1 MPCALSG
8 GGPGGSGISGQGYQG
23 VHPGLFRGGKGQ
35 GVPPLIELSETVR
48 LIREHEAEYGV
59 DPEKIAVCGFSAGG
73 HLAASLGVLWNDPQ
87 LLRFMTTGAA

>member
-1 MPCALSG
+1 MGEKAKE
-8 GGPGGSGISGQGYQG
+8 
-23 VHPGLFRGGKGQ
+23 FR
-35 GVPPLIELSETVR
+35 PLIELSETVR

-87 LLRFMTTGAA
+87 LLRVYDNRGGLNRPNAMILGYAAYRRCVPKSRTA